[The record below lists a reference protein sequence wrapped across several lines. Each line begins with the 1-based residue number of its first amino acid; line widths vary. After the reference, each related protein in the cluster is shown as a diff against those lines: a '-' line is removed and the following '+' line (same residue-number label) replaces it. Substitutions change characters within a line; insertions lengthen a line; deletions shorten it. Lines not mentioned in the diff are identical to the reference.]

1 VHDSANAPDPHQ
13 RKGLGLGLAIVR
25 RLSSL
30 MNAPLSLRSISG
42 RGSVFSLEVPVGR
55 PRPVAALPAR
65 SSAPL
70 GITLDR
76 RLVVMIED
84 DPAVQSGLE
93 VLLKSWGASV
103 ISFDSLQACEQWAQA
118 AEPSMLQPD
127 LIIADY
133 RLESGRTGV
142 EAIAALRGMLDRP
155 IPAIVVT
162 GSVLSNHEREAA
174 EHDFHLL
181 LKPVVP
187 GKLRAM
193 IAFKLGLR

>member
-1 VHDSANAPDPHQ
+1 
-13 RKGLGLGLAIVR
+13 
-25 RLSSL
+25 
-30 MNAPLSLRSISG
+30 
-42 RGSVFSLEVPVGR
+42 VPVGR
-55 PRPVAALPAR
+55 PRPVPALPAR

-70 GITLDR
+70 GLTLDR

-103 ISFDSLQACEQWAQA
+103 ISFDSLQACQQWVQA
-118 AEPSMLQPD
+118 AEPTMLQPD

-133 RLESGRTGV
+133 RLESGHTGV
-142 EAIAALRGMLDRP
+142 EAIRALRGMLDRP